1 MTGRCLKSITAD
13 SLTGAVFALEGM
25 RNAVVL
31 LNGPMGCRFYH
42 STTSRFLMTRPLL
55 KLPAGQDG
63 TREPVDYNTLND
75 WFFRQERV
83 PCTCLDGYDYVYGTK
98 EKVREALTFIRDSV
112 DLDLLAIV
120 NSPGACLI
128 GDDLKGTAR
137 SVLGGTRT
145 VMVESPG
152 LSGTFEE
159 GWSRA
164 ATALLEQA
172 GTALWR
178 ERMPEKRT
186 GKRVNLLGLSV
197 WQRYFE
203 GDLAEL
209 KRLFALCGAEVT
221 AALCADCSVEELA
234 RMPEAD
240 LNVVLDPAAGTE
252 AARYLER
259 VCGTPWAVFPGFP
272 VGFSATERM
281 FEEIGKL
288 LGPSCEVLLEESGRA
303 RALAWYKI
311 EQVYA
316 TSGKPRG
323 VTFFVGGSA
332 AQKQAYESFL
342 TEYLGMEPSDPERA
356 ELVFGDANLISELM
370 LKNRRFCGIEISLPG
385 MGYIDLVPKTHMGIR
400 GALFLIEQVLNGLM
414 SRLQDE

>member
-128 GDDLKGTAR
+128 GDDLKETAR

-203 GDLAEL
+203 GDLAEM

-259 VCGTPWAVFPGFP
+259 VCGTPYAVFPGFP

-288 LGPSCEVLLEESGRA
+288 LGISCEALFEESGLA

>member
-1 MTGRCLKSITAD
+1 MTGRCLKSITPD

-25 RNAVVL
+25 KNAVVL

-55 KLPAGQDG
+55 KLPTGENG
-63 TREPVDYNTLND
+63 ERVPVDYNTLND

-98 EKVREALTFIRDSV
+98 EKVKEALTFIRGSV
-112 DLDLLAIV
+112 DLDLLAVV

-128 GDDLKGTAR
+128 GDDLRETVR
-137 SVLGGTRT
+137 SVFGDSRT

-152 LSGTFEE
+152 LSDTFEE

-164 ATALLEQA
+164 ALALLEQA
-172 GTALWR
+172 GESLWR
-178 ERMPEKRT
+178 ERPPERR
-186 GKRVNLLGLSV
+186 GGRRVNLLGMSV

-203 GDLAEL
+203 GDLEEL
-209 KRLFALCGAEVT
+209 RRLFSLCGIEVN
-221 AALCADCSVEELA
+221 AALCADCSTEELA

-240 LNVVLDPAAGTE
+240 LNVVLDPGAGTA

-259 VCGTPWAVFPGFP
+259 RFGTPYAVFPGFP
-272 VGFSATERM
+272 IGFSATERM
-281 FEEIGKL
+281 FETVGEA
-288 LGPSCEVLLEESGRA
+288 LGVSCSQLLEESGRA

-311 EQVYA
+311 DQVHA

-323 VTFFVGGSA
+323 VTFHVEGSE
-332 AQKQAYESFL
+332 AQKQAYGSFL

-356 ELVFGDANLISELM
+356 ELVFGDANIISELM

>member
-112 DLDLLAIV
+112 DMDLLAIV

-128 GDDLKGTAR
+128 GDDLKETAR

-145 VMVESPG
+145 LMVESPG

-186 GKRVNLLGLSV
+186 GKRVNLPGLSV

-259 VCGTPWAVFPGFP
+259 VCGTPFAVFPGFP

-281 FEEIGKL
+281 FEEIGKM
-288 LGPSCEVLLEESGRA
+288 LGTSCEALLEESGRA

-342 TEYLGMEPSDPERA
+342 TEYLGMEPSDPEWA
-356 ELVFGDANLISELM
+356 ELVFGDANLISEMM
-370 LKNRRFCGIEISLPG
+370 LRNRRFCGIEISLPG

>member
-128 GDDLKGTAR
+128 GDDLKETAR

-259 VCGTPWAVFPGFP
+259 ICGTPWAVFPGFP

-288 LGPSCEVLLEESGRA
+288 LGTSCEVLLEESGRA